1 MQHGWVVKVIKHGAR
16 PGQTLGAAKIRQAVS
31 GARQSSEAS
40 LRGSVCP
47 GRAGIYQGNS
57 YQAIPKLNFRLTRAA
72 VLLFTHRHHLHDDKH
87 KEHKMQTHKNHKPC
101 QIISF
106 AEAKRERDDPKETE
120 SLVDFEITEEN
131 QEAELRLLQTI
142 FPGEF
147 EAMVH

>member
-1 MQHGWVVKVIKHGAR
+1 
-16 PGQTLGAAKIRQAVS
+16 
-31 GARQSSEAS
+31 
-40 LRGSVCP
+40 
-47 GRAGIYQGNS
+47 
-57 YQAIPKLNFRLTRAA
+57 
-72 VLLFTHRHHLHDDKH
+72 
-87 KEHKMQTHKNHKPC
+87 MQTHKNHKPC

>member
-1 MQHGWVVKVIKHGAR
+1 MQA
-16 PGQTLGAAKIRQAVS
+16 Q
-31 GARQSSEAS
+31 
-40 LRGSVCP
+40 
-47 GRAGIYQGNS
+47 
-57 YQAIPKLNFRLTRAA
+57 
-72 VLLFTHRHHLHDDKH
+72 
-87 KEHKMQTHKNHKPC
+87 KNRKPC

-106 AEAKRERDDPKETE
+106 AEAKRERDDRKETE